1 MAVRSLKTKKGKS
14 ATSKA
19 TAREVLERYISVLEE
34 LTPGET
40 EAIKSTV
47 TQLTEKIYPPPTF
60 HAPATC
66 LKLKPMTVPPARL
79 CAQAGATAEGKVA
92 EQKINLCNCVGAAC
106 HLWQFEAGTDPATGD
121 CALNIAA
128 QGSSATAYLLNRMFA
143 SQAAQAGQ
151 AQGEAPQN

>member
-34 LTPGET
+34 LTPGEID
-40 EAIKSTV
+40 AIKSTV

-66 LKLKPMTVPPARL
+66 LKLEPMTVPPALLFAHEAVTLRNL
-79 CAQAGATAEGKVA
+79 VEVA
-92 EQKINLCNCVGAAC
+92 ESAKRLGWDEIVSYCK
-106 HLWQFEAGTDPATGD
+106 GTADAIVAPPGTV
-121 CALNIAA
+121 N
-128 QGSSATAYLLNRMFA
+128 
-143 SQAAQAGQ
+143 
-151 AQGEAPQN
+151 EAPVEVTTTPKEELS

>member
-1 MAVRSLKTKKGKS
+1 MSTETIPVTLTNRPKTRLGICPFSLKVEPVS
-14 ATSKA
+14 A
-19 TAREVLERYISVLEE
+19 I
-34 LTPGET
+34 
-40 EAIKSTV
+40 
-47 TQLTEKIYPPPTF
+47 
-60 HAPATC
+60 
-66 LKLKPMTVPPARL
+66 
-79 CAQAGATAEGKVA
+79 ATAEGKVA